1 MRKVLLTTTA
11 LVALGGVSAASALEI
26 SGFQRFIYS
35 TWDDTASTEASGN
48 NDSEL
53 VNYMRVQFNHDVT
66 TDSGLNIGMYSRV
79 NNIADGSYEHIGVS
93 GDFGTLSIGN
103 YDTPGGNMYSSLLY
117 DGKFVDDIDQD
128 FADGSGVADSNLAGS
143 AAAALSDEAATY
155 AIAYT
160 FPSVAGFTLQVS
172 QGDSGTTTQADA
184 QEIGLSYSGDLGGVG
199 ITAHVVS
206 ATSDDTTG
214 AANNEADNQ
223 EMGVVLSSGAFKFRG
238 TTANNETIGIDG
250 VADIDIE
257 SKEYSLE
264 YNVDSGWDVA
274 LISFASKN
282 KMDTTNNSKVDQ
294 TIFATRYTIA
304 PGVLAYASYADFD
317 YEGATDN
324 SGSQTNLGLRVNF

>member
-53 VNYMRVQFNHDVT
+53 VNYMRLQFNHDVT

-79 NNIADGSYEHIGVS
+79 NNIADGSYEHIGIS

-117 DGKFVDDIDQD
+117 DGKFVDDIDQT
-128 FADGSGVADSNLAGS
+128 FTSVSGNASS
-143 AAAALSDEAATY
+143 ALMDEAATY
-155 AIAYT
+155 AVAYT
-160 FPSVAGFTLQVS
+160 FPSMGGFTLQVA

-184 QEIGLSYSGDLGGVG
+184 QEIGLSYSGDMGGVG
-199 ITAHVVS
+199 ITAHIVS
-206 ATSDDTTG
+206 ANSDDTTG
-214 AANNEADNQ
+214 AANDEADNQ
-223 EMGVVLSSGAFKFRG
+223 EMGIVLTSGAFKFRG
-238 TTANNETIGIDG
+238 TTANNETIGTDG
-250 VADIDIE
+250 VADADVE
-257 SKEYSLE
+257 SNEYSLE

-274 LISFASKN
+274 LISLSSKE
-282 KMDTTNNSKVDQ
+282 KMDTTNNPKVDQ

-317 YEGATDN
+317 YEGATNN
-324 SGSQTNLGLRVNF
+324 SGSQTNVGLRVNF

>member
-53 VNYMRVQFNHDVT
+53 VNYMRLQFNHDVI

-117 DGKFVDDIDQD
+117 DGKFVDDIDQT
-128 FADGSGVADSNLAGS
+128 FTSVSGS
-143 AAAALSDEAATY
+143 ASSALMDEASTY
-155 AIAYT
+155 AVSYT
-160 FPSVAGFTLQVS
+160 FPSMSGFTLQVA

-184 QEIGLSYSGDLGGVG
+184 QEIGLSYSGDMGGVG
-199 ITAHVVS
+199 ITAHIVS

-214 AANNEADNQ
+214 AANDEADNQ
-223 EMGVVLSSGAFKFRG
+223 EMGIVLTSGAFKFRG
-238 TTANNETIGIDG
+238 TTANNETIGTDG
-250 VADIDIE
+250 VADADVE
-257 SKEYSLE
+257 SNEYSIE

-274 LISFASKN
+274 LISLSSKE
-282 KMDTTNNSKVDQ
+282 KMDTTNNPKVDQ

-317 YEGATDN
+317 YEGATNN

>member
-1 MRKVLLTTTA
+1 MRKILLTTTA
-11 LVALGGVSAASALEI
+11 LVALGGVSAASAVEI

-35 TWDDTASTEASGN
+35 TWDDTASTESGGA

-53 VNYMRVQFNHDVT
+53 VNYMRIQFNHDVT

-79 NNIADGSYEHIGVS
+79 NNIADGSYEHIGIS

-117 DGKFVDDIDQD
+117 DGKFVDDIDQT
-128 FADGSGVADSNLAGS
+128 FTSVSGNAS
-143 AAAALSDEAATY
+143 AALMDEAATY
-155 AIAYT
+155 AVSYT
-160 FPSVAGFTLQVS
+160 FPSMAGFTLQVA

-184 QEIGLSYSGDLGGVG
+184 QEIGLSYSGDMGGVG
-199 ITAHVVS
+199 ITAHIVS

-214 AANNEADNQ
+214 AANDEADNQ
-223 EMGVVLSSGAFKFRG
+223 EMGIVLTSGAFKLRG
-238 TTANNETIGIDG
+238 TTANNETMGTDG
-250 VADIDIE
+250 VADADVE
-257 SKEYSLE
+257 SNEYSLE

-274 LISFASKN
+274 LISLSSKD
-282 KMDTTNNSKVDQ
+282 KMDTTNNPKVDQ

-317 YEGATDN
+317 YEGATNN
-324 SGSQTNLGLRVNF
+324 SGSQTNIGLRVNF

>member
-35 TWDDTASTEASGN
+35 SWDDTASTEASGA

-53 VNYMRVQFNHDVT
+53 VHLFRVQFNHDVT
-66 TDSGLNIGMYSRV
+66 TDSGMNVSMYSRA
-79 NNIADGSYEHIGVS
+79 NNISDGSYEHLGLS

-117 DGKFVDDIDQD
+117 DGKFVDDIDQT
-128 FADGSGVADSNLAGS
+128 FLNGAGGTATLSGS
-143 AAAALSDEAATY
+143 AASALMDEAATY
-155 AIAYT
+155 GVSYT
-160 FPSVAGFTLQVS
+160 FPSMAGFTLQVA
-172 QGDSGTTTQADA
+172 QGDSGTATQADA
-184 QEIGLSYSGDLGGVG
+184 QEIGLSYSGDMGGVG
-199 ITAHVVS
+199 ITAHIVS

-214 AANNEADNQ
+214 AANDENDNQ

-238 TTANNETIGIDG
+238 TTANNEVIGIDG
-250 VADIDIE
+250 VADVDLE
-257 SKEYSLE
+257 SNEYSLE

-274 LISFASKN
+274 LISFTSKD

-317 YEGATDN
+317 YEGATNN
-324 SGSQTNLGLRVNF
+324 SGSQTNIGLRLNF

>member
-117 DGKFVDDIDQD
+117 DGKFVDDIDQT
-128 FADGSGVADSNLAGS
+128 FDSVNGS
-143 AAAALSDEAATY
+143 ASAALMDEAATY
-155 AIAYT
+155 AVSYT
-160 FPSVAGFTLQVS
+160 FPSMAGFTLQVA

-184 QEIGLSYSGDLGGVG
+184 QEIGLSYSGDMGGVG
-199 ITAHVVS
+199 ITAHIVS

-214 AANNEADNQ
+214 AANDEADNQ
-223 EMGVVLSSGAFKFRG
+223 EMGIVLTSGAFKFRG
-238 TTANNETIGIDG
+238 TTANNETIGTDG
-250 VADIDIE
+250 VADADIE
-257 SKEYSLE
+257 SNEYSVE
-264 YNVDSGWDVA
+264 YNVDAGWDVA
-274 LISFASKN
+274 LISLSSKE
-282 KMDTTNNSKVDQ
+282 KMDTTNNPKVDQ

-317 YEGATDN
+317 YEGATNN
-324 SGSQTNLGLRVNF
+324 SGSQTNIGLRVNF

>member
-1 MRKVLLTTTA
+1 MRKILLTTTA
-11 LVALGGVSAASALEI
+11 LVALGGVSAASAVEI

-35 TWDDTASTEASGN
+35 TWDDTASTESGGA

-53 VNYMRVQFNHDVT
+53 VNYMRIQFNHDVT

-117 DGKFVDDIDQD
+117 DGKFVDDIDQT
-128 FADGSGVADSNLAGS
+128 FTSVSGNAS
-143 AAAALSDEAATY
+143 AALMDEAATY
-155 AIAYT
+155 AVSYT
-160 FPSVAGFTLQVS
+160 FPSMGGFTLQVA

-184 QEIGLSYSGDLGGVG
+184 QEIGLSYSGDMGGVG

-214 AANNEADNQ
+214 AANDEADNQ
-223 EMGVVLSSGAFKFRG
+223 EMGIVLTSGAFKFRG
-238 TTANNETIGIDG
+238 TAANNETIGTDG
-250 VADIDIE
+250 VADADVE
-257 SKEYSLE
+257 SNEYSLE

-274 LISFASKN
+274 LISLSSKE
-282 KMDTTNNSKVDQ
+282 KMDTTNNPKVDQ

-317 YEGATDN
+317 YEGATNN
-324 SGSQTNLGLRVNF
+324 SGSQTNIGLRVNF

>member
-35 TWDDTASTEASGN
+35 TWDDTASTETGGA

-53 VNYMRVQFNHDVT
+53 VNYMRLQFNHDVT

-79 NNIADGSYEHIGVS
+79 NNIADGSYEHIGIS

-117 DGKFVDDIDQD
+117 DGKFVDDIDQT
-128 FADGSGVADSNLAGS
+128 FTSVSGN
-143 AAAALSDEAATY
+143 AASGLMDEATTY
-155 AIAYT
+155 AVAYT
-160 FPSVAGFTLQVS
+160 LPSISGFTLQVA

-184 QEIGLSYSGDLGGVG
+184 QEIGLSYSGDMGGVG

-206 ATSDDTTG
+206 ASSDDTTG
-214 AANNEADNQ
+214 AANDEQDNQ

-250 VADIDIE
+250 VADADIE
-257 SKEYSLE
+257 SNEYSIE
-264 YNVDSGWDVA
+264 YNVDAGWDVA
-274 LISFASKN
+274 MISLSSKE
-282 KMDTTNNSKVDQ
+282 KMDSTNNPKVDQ
-294 TIFATRYTIA
+294 TIFATRYTLA

-317 YEGATDN
+317 YEGATTN
-324 SGSQTNLGLRVNF
+324 SGSQTNIGLRVNF